1 MKLLFTD
8 NSTHEG
14 LIIQLNEK
22 QNERLEDYVNQM
34 DGSLSIFHM
43 LTTEKDILWQLENTF
58 NIYFENI
65 ETTNK
70 SKRSTRKLRSIY
82 NFKVQAF
89 NNIKT
94 YATYA

>member
-8 NSTHEG
+8 NTTHEG
-14 LIIQLNEK
+14 LIIQLNDK
-22 QNERLEDYVNQM
+22 QEQRLEDYVNQM
-34 DGSLSIFHM
+34 DGSLSVCHM
-43 LTTEKDILWQLENTF
+43 LSSEKDILWQLENTF

-82 NFKVQAF
+82 NFEVQAF

-94 YATYA
+94 YA